1 MAQASSRG
9 GQRPANRNRTSSQ
22 SAQQRSGQGS
32 NRSGGGSN
40 RKVVAAKKSGT
51 NRGLLWVTASFVV
64 VAAIIATFVI
74 IKANKSSGS
83 AQATDLAPA
92 SVVNAVTNVPNTLLA
107 SATVPTSS
115 IPLPVAVK
123 NTPVLT
129 NNAKPVVLYMGAD
142 YCPYCAAQRWPL
154 IVALSKF
161 GTFSNLH
168 TTASSSTDVYPNT
181 QTFSF
186 YGSSYKSNY
195 IDFQAVEMQTNVAS
209 SSGGYTTLQT
219 PNAEQQKLF
228 AKYDQPPYAA
238 TATGIPFIDFGN
250 QYIESGPAYS
260 PQILQGLSRAS
271 IAGSLSITGA
281 VTSQAILASANLIIA
296 TVCKIDHN
304 QPGSVC
310 TSPAVVAAQK
320 AF

>member
-9 GQRPANRNRTSSQ
+9 GQRPVNRNRTS
-22 SAQQRSGQGS
+22 AQNVPQRGGQGN
-32 NRSGGGSN
+32 NRGAGSTN
-40 RKVVAAKKSGT
+40 RKVTAAKKSGS

-83 AQATDLAPA
+83 AQATNLAPA
-92 SVVNAVTNVPNTLLA
+92 SVVNAVTNVPDTLLA

-129 NNAKPVVLYMGAD
+129 NNSKPVVLYMGAD

-161 GTFSNLH
+161 GTFTNLH
-168 TTASSSTDVYPNT
+168 TTASSSTDAYPNT

-195 IDFQAVEMQTNVAS
+195 IDFQSVEMQTNVAS
-209 SSGGYTTLQT
+209 SAGGYTTLQN
-219 PNAEQQKLF
+219 PNATQQKLF

-271 IAGSLSITGA
+271 IAGSLTISGA
-281 VTSQAILASANLIIA
+281 VTSQAILASANLIIS
-296 TVCKIDHN
+296 TICKIDHN

-320 AF
+320 AY